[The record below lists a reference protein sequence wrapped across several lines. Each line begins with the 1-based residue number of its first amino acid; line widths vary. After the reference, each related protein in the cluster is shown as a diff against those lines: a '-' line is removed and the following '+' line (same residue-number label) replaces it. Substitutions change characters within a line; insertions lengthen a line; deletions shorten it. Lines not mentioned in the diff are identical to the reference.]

1 MKNFKVALTAEKG
14 STITDGTYNF
24 KDNGVENGHGI
35 SLAGTVKGT
44 SRDSLKITADDKC
57 DAIFY
62 GPGVTFENATINVK
76 SQTPAW
82 TEAYDLTLKNSSLT
96 VAGFGG
102 PDGSR
107 LAYYVNKLNMDNS
120 EFVINKNGNG
130 GHRTGLTI
138 QGAATINN
146 SRIIDNAGDHAGIS
160 VCPDAKLD
168 VTNSTLEFKNGGER
182 GLNIHGKVKLTNSKI
197 QGDGRNGK
205 LYFLNTD
212 DKGSIEH
219 DSSSSISES
228 ASENEEASNPNVEHI
243 QQEDI
248 NLPTDLST
256 GDNTATTAYK
266 VAPGQTIDFTGA
278 ITTSVV
284 KEQMKAI
291 ENNFKTAGKED
302 YNDIALSNMTASFM
316 ATFTIPDGLTL
327 PDNITKDTL
336 KLDGVSDTFAIQDVQ
351 VKDKTVTVKINLKS
365 GITTYAALQAA
376 VQTLGKAMKITIP
389 GIKINKDFSGKA
401 TIVGTVKGNFHA
413 AATFKGTTKI
423 FDFTWNG
430 SQTSDGKNFDAAASA
445 NGISLTVEYDP
456 LAPLAPVSEYTP
468 VPEPT
473 LWPKHK
479 PTTEKTQNPTTLP
492 KENPNNKIVEKRKNG
507 NNQLPKT
514 GSSILLTAFS
524 AILTFGLAGVIAQ
537 LKRIKINK

>member
-1 MKNFKVALTAEKG
+1 MKNFKVALTADKG
-14 STITDGTYNF
+14 STITDGKYTF
-24 KDNGVENGHGI
+24 TDNGVKDGTGI

-44 SRDSLKITADDKC
+44 NKNKLKITANDKC

-102 PDGSR
+102 PVLDSPNSF
-107 LAYYVNKLNMDNS
+107 YVNKLNMSNS
-120 EFVINKNGNG
+120 ELVINKGSESR
-130 GHRTGLTI
+130 HRTGLTI
-138 QGAATINN
+138 QGDATINN

-160 VCPDAKLD
+160 VCENSKLT

-182 GLNIHGKVKLTNSKI
+182 GLNIHGKVKLTSSKI

-205 LYFLNTD
+205 LYFLND
-212 DKGSIEH
+212 NKASIQR
-219 DSSSSISES
+219 DNSSSISAT

-266 VAPGQTIDFTGA
+266 VTPGQTIDFTGA

-291 ENNFKTAGKED
+291 ENNFKTVGKED
-302 YNDIALSNMTASFM
+302 YSDIALSNMTASFM

-365 GITTYAALQAA
+365 GITTYAALQVA

-430 SQTSDGKNFDAAASA
+430 SQTSDGKNSDAAASA

-456 LAPLAPVSEYTP
+456 LAPLAPVSEPTP

>member
-1 MKNFKVALTAEKG
+1 MKKFRVALTADKG

-24 KDNGVENGHGI
+24 KDNAVKDGHGI
-35 SLAGTVKGT
+35 YLAGTVKGT
-44 SRDSLKITADDKC
+44 NKNKLKITADDKC

-76 SQTPAW
+76 SQTLAW

-102 PDGSR
+102 PDGSG

-168 VTNSTLEFKNGGER
+168 VTNSTLEFNNNGEV
-182 GLNIHGKVKLTNSKI
+182 GLNIHSGKVTLTNSAITGSTRTLYKTK
-197 QGDGRNGK
+197 GDG
-205 LYFLNTD
+205 
-212 DKGSIEH
+212 SINP
-219 DSSSSISES
+219 DSSSSIGEP

-266 VAPGQTIDFTGA
+266 VIPGQTIDFTGT

-291 ENNFKTAGKED
+291 ENKFNAVKATD
-302 YNDIALSNMTASFM
+302 YDKIALSDMTSSFM

-327 PDNITKDTL
+327 TDNITKDTL

-351 VKDKTVTVKINLKS
+351 VKDKTVTVTINLKS
-365 GITTYAALQAA
+365 DITTYAALKAA
-376 VQTLGKAMKITIP
+376 VQTLGNAMKITIP

-430 SQTSDGKNFDAAASA
+430 SQTSDGKNSDAAASA